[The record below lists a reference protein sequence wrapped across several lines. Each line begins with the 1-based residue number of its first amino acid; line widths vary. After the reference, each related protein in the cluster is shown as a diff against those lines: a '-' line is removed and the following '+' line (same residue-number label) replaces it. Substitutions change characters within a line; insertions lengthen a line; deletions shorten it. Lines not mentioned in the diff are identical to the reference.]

1 MGADALKRILIILVL
16 LAIGIAVG
24 VWYWQ
29 TQNKPATTTA
39 RTQTATV
46 QRGSL
51 VATVSAAGNVTAP
64 KQVALAFQSSGR
76 VTKVNVQVGDRAQKD
91 QLLMELDATD
101 LQYALRNAQLS
112 LSTAQMNYDNA
123 KIENALNPS
132 KLLTAR
138 SGLDKARVTLEQAQG
153 EYNRIAWRPDVG
165 MTSQAATLQQ
175 ATIDY
180 QVALANYNTT
190 TATINDAALKNA
202 EASLENSQVAFE
214 QTQRNLDKTKI
225 IAPYDGLVSVV
236 NFNVGDTA
244 GTGAAVTI
252 VDLSK
257 LEVKVTV
264 AEVDIAKIKSGATA
278 QMTLDALTGKTY
290 TARVS
295 AVGPV
300 GAVTQGVV
308 NYPVVLTITNADDAI
323 KPGMTSNLSIIVE
336 SRENVL
342 IVPTRAVRTQGNQR
356 TVTVMVG
363 DKPTS
368 VPVRTGLAS
377 DSSIEIVSGLNEG
390 DVIVIS
396 QTTTTQP
403 GGPGG
408 GIGIPFIGR

>member
-1 MGADALKRILIILVL
+1 
-16 LAIGIAVG
+16 
-24 VWYWQ
+24 
-29 TQNKPATTTA
+29 
-39 RTQTATV
+39 
-46 QRGSL
+46 
-51 VATVSAAGNVTAP
+51 
-64 KQVALAFQSSGR
+64 
-76 VTKVNVQVGDRAQKD
+76 
-91 QLLMELDATD
+91 
-101 LQYALRNAQLS
+101 
-112 LSTAQMNYDNA
+112 MNYDNA
-123 KIENALNPS
+123 KIENALNPN

-138 SGLDKARVTLEQAQG
+138 AGLDKARVTLEQAQG

-165 MTSQAATLQQ
+165 MTLQAATLQQ

-180 QVALANYNTT
+180 QVALANYNTNA
-190 TATINDAALKNA
+190 ATINDAALKSA
-202 EASLENSQVAFE
+202 QASLENSKIALE
-214 QTQRNLDKTKI
+214 QAQRNLDKTKI
-225 IAPYDGLVSVV
+225 IAPYAGLVSVV

-290 TARVS
+290 TAQVS
-295 AVGPV
+295 AVGPI

-342 IVPTRAVRTQGNQR
+342 IVPTRAVRSQGNQR
-356 TVTVMVG
+356 IVTVMSG
-363 DKPTS
+363 DKTTS
-368 VPVRTGLAS
+368 VPVRTGLSS

-396 QTTTTQP
+396 QTTTTTQP
-403 GGPGG
+403 GRPGG
-408 GIGIPFIGR
+408 GVGIPFIGR

>member
-1 MGADALKRILIILVL
+1 MKRILIIL
-16 LAIGIAVG
+16 IALTIVIAGG
-24 VWYWQ
+24 VYYWQ
-29 TQNKPATTTA
+29 TQNKPATTTTA

-64 KQVALAFQSSGR
+64 KQVALAFQTSGR
-76 VTKVNVQVGDRAQKD
+76 VTKVNVQVGDRVQKD

-101 LQYALRNAQLS
+101 LQYAFRNAQIS
-112 LSTAQMNYDNA
+112 LSTAQMNYANA
-123 KIENALNPS
+123 KIENALNPN

-138 SGLDKARVTLEQAQG
+138 AGLDKARVTLEQAQG

-180 QVALANYNTT
+180 QVALANYNTNA
-190 TATINDAALKNA
+190 ATINDAALKSA
-202 EASLENSQVAFE
+202 EASLENSKIALE
-214 QTQRNLDKTKI
+214 QAQRNLDKTKI
-225 IAPYDGLVSVV
+225 TAPYAGLVSVV

-290 TARVS
+290 AAQVS
-295 AVGPV
+295 AVGPI
-300 GAVTQGVV
+300 GTVTQGVV

-323 KPGMTSNLSIIVE
+323 KPGMTCNLSIIVE

-342 IVPTRAVRTQGNQR
+342 IVPTRAVRSQGNQR
-356 TVTVMVG
+356 IVTVMSG

-368 VPVRTGLAS
+368 VPVRTGLSS

-396 QTTTTQP
+396 QTTTTSQSGGGQP
-403 GGPGG
+403 G
-408 GIGIPFIGR
+408 GIGIPFLGR